1 MRTTIVIGLMVAA
14 LAMGAPASA
23 VDMPDVLKSDPAAK
37 ISGAKS
43 AKDHEALAADYAKQ
57 AKEAREQAERHDK
70 MGASYKGAEREKL
83 HLEDHC
89 KAIANNYRETAKALD
104 ALAEGERQLAKEAK

>member
-1 MRTTIVIGLMVAA
+1 MRTALAVGLMVAA
-14 LAMGAPASA
+14 LAVAAPVPA
-23 VDMPDVLKSDPAAK
+23 VDVLHRDPAAK
-37 ISGAKS
+37 ISTAKS

-57 AKEAREQAERHDK
+57 AAEARAEAERHDK